1 MEKRNIQFMLDTNIL
16 IDLNEYLKSP
26 TQYEMVTNPKH
37 FCEIKALAN
46 LLDEDLNKGRDREL
60 LFSVPN
66 RVLKELM
73 SGYTTYG
80 GEVFQMLRRFDI
92 STTVEMEKD
101 AKEFRLIYL
110 LLRGKNNNYPLFQE
124 DLFGNE
130 NNDCKI
136 ITLSIMKNMPVLTS
150 NIKHFVGENNIIQN
164 QIFERLDA
172 CSKDSYVQKNFDLK
186 YDKYGA
192 YSISTFLEEY
202 FPDRYEELI
211 DDIKHM
217 KNKGGLGD

>member
-1 MEKRNIQFMLDTNIL
+1 MEQRSIQFILDTNIL

-26 TQYEMVTNPKH
+26 TQYAMVTNPKH

-60 LFSVPN
+60 FFSVPD

-101 AKEFRLIYL
+101 AKEFRLIYS
-110 LLRGKNNNYPLFQE
+110 LLRGKNDNYPLFQE
-124 DLFGNE
+124 DLFENE

-150 NIKHFVGENNIIQN
+150 NIKHFVGEYNIIQN

-186 YDKYGA
+186 FDNYKA
-192 YSISTFLEEY
+192 YSISTFLKDY
-202 FPDRYEELI
+202 YPDRYNDFVKDL
-211 DDIKHM
+211 
-217 KNKGGLGD
+217 KNMRNVGGRD

>member
-1 MEKRNIQFMLDTNIL
+1 MEQRNIQFMLDTNIL
-16 IDLNEYLKSP
+16 IDLNKYLKSP

-60 LFSVPN
+60 FFSVPD

-73 SGYTTYG
+73 SGYITYG

-101 AKEFRLIYL
+101 AKEFRLIYS
-110 LLRGKNNNYPLFQE
+110 LLRGKNEYYPRFQE
-124 DLFGNE
+124 DLFENE

-136 ITLSIMKNMPVLTS
+136 ITFSIMKNMPVLTS

-164 QIFERLDA
+164 QVFERLDA
-172 CSKDSYVQKNFDLK
+172 CSKDSYVKKNFDLK
-186 YDKYGA
+186 FDNYKA
-192 YSISTFLEEY
+192 YSISTFLKDY
-202 FPDRYEELI
+202 YPDRYNDFVEDL
-211 DDIKHM
+211 KFLQ
-217 KNKGGLGD
+217 NKGSRE

>member
-1 MEKRNIQFMLDTNIL
+1 MEQRSIQFILDTNIL

-26 TQYEMVTNPKH
+26 TQYAMVTNPKH

-60 LFSVPN
+60 FFSVPD

-101 AKEFRLIYL
+101 AKEFRLIYS
-110 LLRGKNNNYPLFQE
+110 LLRGKNDNYPLFQE
-124 DLFGNE
+124 DLFENE

-150 NIKHFVGENNIIQN
+150 NIKHFVGEYNIIQN

-186 YDKYGA
+186 FDNYRA
-192 YSISTFLEEY
+192 YSISGFLKEY
-202 FPDRYEELI
+202 YPEKY
-211 DDIKHM
+211 DDFVKDL
-217 KNKGGLGD
+217 KNMRNVGGRD